1 MFSKSLKQN
10 YLHLFLIL
18 ALVIFLIGLLFKRD
32 DTTLDVNVHDMYYVI
47 AHFHVDVVISIF
59 SFIIWLVYFLLSLS
73 KFKLNKRLITFQ
85 FFIYALSIIGIKFP
99 MIFIFDKNN
108 FKPSLFQ
115 NSDFLILI
123 FFGLFLISIILFVII
138 VAKSI
143 FNKLKK

>member
-1 MFSKSLKQN
+1 MFTKNLKQN
-10 YLHLFLIL
+10 YIHLFFIFSIVIL
-18 ALVIFLIGLLFKRD
+18 LIGLQYKGD
-32 DTTLDVNVHDMYYVI
+32 DTTLDINVHDTYYVI